1 MILSFIFR
9 PHILHCYFDQ
19 NPLVAI
25 SQRACRSQQ
34 AGPSHWEE
42 AEGDDDAD
50 RGRAQTRRPVQRTGG
65 GMRSRVVI
73 SACVGIIKSCCSRI
87 LVYKSVSPLLGG
99 RFVTMVLL
107 RRTNTNTKPSTV
119 VLATVLL
126 RHTNAKA
133 STVVLETV
141 LLRHTNT
148 KASTVVLAT
157 PRLPRFEGSRRS
169 AHACVYVTM
178 NRWTRSTPASR
189 PWSVSSTT
197 RRRRFRART
206 PASASCSAI
215 STTCP
220 NRTRPCSAKS
230 ISCAASWGGLFRLS
244 CR

>member
-1 MILSFIFR
+1 
-9 PHILHCYFDQ
+9 
-19 NPLVAI
+19 
-25 SQRACRSQQ
+25 
-34 AGPSHWEE
+34 
-42 AEGDDDAD
+42 
-50 RGRAQTRRPVQRTGG
+50 
-65 GMRSRVVI
+65 MRSRVVI

-99 RFVTMVLL
+99 RFVTVVLLRRTNTKASTVVLETVLL

-126 RHTNAKA
+126 RHTNTKA

-189 PWSVSSTT
+189 P
-197 RRRRFRART
+197 
-206 PASASCSAI
+206 
-215 STTCP
+215 
-220 NRTRPCSAKS
+220 
-230 ISCAASWGGLFRLS
+230 
-244 CR
+244 